1 MYGRLAERDDQIDE
15 EQPLGGTQQQNVHI
29 ASTEEKKRLWRKNAL
44 INALFIAAWFTFST
58 IISVYNKWM
67 FSKEHYDF
75 PYPLF
80 VTTVHMF
87 IQFILAALLR
97 FLWPRKFRPKQSP
110 TTRDYATK
118 VTPTAATTSLD
129 IGLSNLSLRAITLSF
144 YTMCKS
150 SSLIFVLLFAFAFRL
165 ETFSW
170 RLIGVISIIFVGVI
184 LMVATQ
190 TQFVLSGFIMV
201 ISASALGGLR
211 WSLTNLLMKDKKM
224 GLDSPASTIYWLS
237 PVMGL
242 TLGVIS
248 LIVDGWLNVFR
259 TSFFDGVWTSVKTM
273 LFLAAP
279 GAIAFCMVLSE
290 FYIIQRTGVIPMS
303 IAGIFKEVSTI
314 SISAWVF
321 GDELTP
327 LNIVGVAITVS
338 GIMLFTYHK
347 YQKSINSTV
356 ALDAHGNPVIDDQQD
371 LSHELAE
378 REWLNPG
385 QDDADQ
391 GDSNSV
397 VFSADDGED
406 GVFYGDADATEVG
419 SIRSHKVV

>member
-1 MYGRLAERDDQIDE
+1 MYGRLPERDDHTDE
-15 EQPLGGTQQQNVHI
+15 EQPLGENQQHVHI
-29 ASTEEKKRLWRKNAL
+29 ASTAEKKQLWRKNAL
-44 INALFIAAWFTFST
+44 INALFIAAWFIFST

-67 FSKEHYDF
+67 FAEEHYNF

-97 FLWPRKFRPKQSP
+97 FLWPRRFRPEQSP
-110 TTRDYATK
+110 TKKDYVTK

-170 RLIGVISIIFVGVI
+170 RLIGVITIIFVGVI

-224 GLDSPASTIYWLS
+224 GLDSPASTIYWLA

-259 TSFFDGVWTSVKTM
+259 MPFFDGFWTSVETM
-273 LFLAAP
+273 LFLSAP

-356 ALDAHGNPVIDDQQD
+356 ALDAHGNPVIDDQED

-378 REWLNPG
+378 REWLNPE
-385 QDDADQ
+385 QDDVDQ
-391 GDSNSV
+391 GDSSSF
-397 VFSADDGED
+397 VFSAEDVED
-406 GVFYGDADATEVG
+406 GVFDGDADATEIG